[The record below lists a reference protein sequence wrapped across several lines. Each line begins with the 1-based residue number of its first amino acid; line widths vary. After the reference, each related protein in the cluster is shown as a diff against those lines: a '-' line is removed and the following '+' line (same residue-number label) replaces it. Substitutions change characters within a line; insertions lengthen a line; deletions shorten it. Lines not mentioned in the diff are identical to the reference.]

1 MIHERMVKEQL
12 KRIGSDFKFWGVS
25 ELRELPK
32 VLFEG
37 EQLNHVINGRY
48 TGGFATLC
56 ATDQRVLLIDK
67 KPFYLTLED
76 IRYDMISDVMYN
88 HRLLNATVLLG
99 TVHKSIAFI
108 GYNHG
113 KLRNMTNFIQQKVL
127 EFRQRQDQ
135 QQMQVFTDPSN
146 LSAPVQNLVQ
156 LPEPTSPINPYKMPV
171 MIRRRVSRFY

>member
-1 MIHERMVKEQL
+1 MTHEQKVKEQL
-12 KRIGSDFKFWGVS
+12 KAIGADFKFWGVS

-32 VLFEG
+32 VLFED

-48 TGGFATLC
+48 SGGFATLC

-67 KPFYLTLED
+67 KPLYLTLED

-108 GYNHG
+108 GYNPG

-127 EFRQRQDQ
+127 EFRQRQNQ
-135 QQMQVFTDPSN
+135 QQTQLTNPESLVS
-146 LSAPVQNLVQ
+146 SVQNLVETPQ
-156 LPEPTSPINPYKMPV
+156 SSYPINPYKMPV